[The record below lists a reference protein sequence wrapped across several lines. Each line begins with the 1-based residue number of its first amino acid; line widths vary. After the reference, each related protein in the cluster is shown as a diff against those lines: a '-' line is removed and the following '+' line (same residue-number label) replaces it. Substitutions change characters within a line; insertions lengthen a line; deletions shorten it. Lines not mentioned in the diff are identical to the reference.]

1 MSISVAWDNPAKT
14 VIRYDF
20 SSKWNWYGYEM
31 AVGKAFGMAE
41 DAGKSV
47 NFIFNLEQSNSFPDG
62 AVLYLKRTLEL
73 APSSNSV
80 IIIAGGDSTVEATT
94 AMFSR
99 IYKKMDDRL
108 MTAATLNEARTM
120 LATTIRAV
128 S

>member
-20 SSKWNWYGYEM
+20 SGKWNWYGYEM

-41 DAGKSV
+41 DAGKNVS
-47 NFIFNLEQSNSFPDG
+47 FIFNLEQSNAVPDG

-73 APSSNSV
+73 APSSDSS
-80 IIIAGGDSTVEATT
+80 IIIVGGDASVEATI

-99 IYKKMDDRL
+99 IYKKMEDRL
-108 MTAATLNEARTM
+108 VAAATLNEARM
-120 LATTIRAV
+120 LLSTSFRAA